1 MRSGAL
7 AGVLWMLVAQAL
19 FGVMGVTGR
28 LGSGGVPWQEVVFA
42 RFLVGAITAWLV
54 ARMRGQSLGVTNR
67 RLQFLRTL
75 FGTLSALGTFF
86 LLSAREI
93 ALGDLVTVFGTS
105 PVFVALMS
113 WPLLG
118 ERVHKR
124 EWLAIAVAF
133 AGIIVIAKPTLDTAP
148 LLVVVGLLTALST
161 AFAMIS
167 IRKMGSEES
176 SEAIVFQF
184 SCAGTLVA
192 LLVSIPV
199 WKTPDLKSGLLL
211 LATGMAG
218 GLAQI
223 AMTRAYTKD
232 SAARISAITY
242 SGIIFTRLFAVPV
255 FGEIPGWL
263 QIAGSALVIGAGVM
277 LARTKAPEI

>member
-1 MRSGAL
+1 
-7 AGVLWMLVAQAL
+7 MLVAQAL

-28 LGSGGVPWQEVVFA
+28 IGSSGVPWQEVVFV
-42 RFLVGAITAWLV
+42 RMLVGAVTAFTV
-54 ARMRGQSLGVTNR
+54 ARLRGQSLAVGNRKLQGV
-67 RLQFLRTL
+67 RTV
-75 FGTLSALGTFF
+75 FGTLAALGTFF
-86 LLSAREI
+86 LLSARQI
-93 ALGDLVTVFGTS
+93 PLGDLVTVFGTS

-118 ERVHKR
+118 ERVRPK
-124 EWLAIAVAF
+124 EWLAIVVAF
-133 AGIIVIAKPTLDTAP
+133 VGIVAIAKPTLDTAP
-148 LLVVVGLLTALST
+148 LLVLVGLLTALST

-167 IRKMGSEES
+167 IRKMGPEES

-184 SCAGTLVA
+184 SCVGTVVA
-192 LLVSIPV
+192 LLLSIPV
-199 WKTPDLKSGLLL
+199 WKTPDWRSGLLL
-211 LATGMAG
+211 LAIGMTG

-223 AMTRAYTKD
+223 AMTRAYTLD

-255 FGEIPGWL
+255 FGEIPGWF

-277 LARTKAPEI
+277 LARTKAPAI